1 MSKAQETEMIGI
13 LSNFQKSVT
22 RLKGKAEDKERIK
35 RCEELMQ
42 RFDLSVENFQV
53 DLASV
58 EDAGER
64 VQWNQKLD
72 KHMEI
77 YSQTKLKF
85 QDQKREYEK
94 NSFLKTKTEI
104 SSKAKLMTGDEDIST
119 LDRQGAV
126 AAGDVMV
133 QKAQAS
139 LGRAKQM
146 ALEAEQIGNQTVS
159 KMQAQNEK
167 MEAIYESLE
176 EIEGNLARSRK
187 LLGKIAQSAV
197 NDRFIQMLCVLIFI
211 AVVIAITLDK
221 TSPDGKGTSNTVGE
235 PAARRLLMN

>member
-1 MSKAQETEMIGI
+1 MSQAMEAELAGI
-13 LSNFQKSVT
+13 LSNFQKSVA
-22 RLKGKAEDKERIK
+22 RLKGKVEDKERIK

-42 RFDLSVENFQV
+42 RFDLAVENFQV

-58 EDAGER
+58 EDAVER

-77 YSQTKLKF
+77 YSTTKFKF
-85 QDQKREYEK
+85 QEKKREFEK
-94 NSFLKTKTEI
+94 SSFLKTKTEI
-104 SSKAKLMTGDEDIST
+104 SNKAKNMTGDEDITT
-119 LDRQGAV
+119 LDRQSAV

-139 LGRAKQM
+139 LERSRQL
-146 ALEAEQIGNQTVS
+146 ALEAEQLGNQTVS

-197 NDRFIQMLCVLIFI
+197 NDRFIQLLCVLIFI
-211 AVVIAITLDK
+211 GVIIAVTLDK
-221 TSPDGKGTSNTVGE
+221 TSPKASAPSNTVGTT
-235 PAARRLLMN
+235 RRLLMN